1 MQHIRPLSQP
11 PKPGNLMK
19 ASITARLLAVG
30 GIVLVGKKVAQ
41 LRKLK
46 DWTQDDLAK
55 MLNVHKSHVS
65 RWESGRMLP
74 KVDTLKRLAEV
85 LGVGLDELT
94 GDFSSSAVNRDVS
107 QMVRDL
113 DSLAED
119 DRLVVRKVI
128 DAMLTKQRMKQAL
141 GA

>member
-1 MQHIRPLSQP
+1 M
-11 PKPGNLMK
+11 
-19 ASITARLLAVG
+19 
-30 GIVLVGKKVAQ
+30 LVGKKVAQ